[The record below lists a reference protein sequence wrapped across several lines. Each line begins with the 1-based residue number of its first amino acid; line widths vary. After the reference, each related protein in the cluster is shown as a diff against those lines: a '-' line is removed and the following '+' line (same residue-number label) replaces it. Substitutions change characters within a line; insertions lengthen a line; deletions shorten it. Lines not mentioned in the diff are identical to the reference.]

1 MRTAPAN
8 SVLRRGSSGRI
19 KAMSGIDLDGTVVVM
34 TGASMGLGRAM
45 ALALAAAG
53 ARVVLAAPERDL
65 LEAVAAEIEKRAGP
79 GRAHPVRTDITL
91 RADCDRVLQESIRR
105 FAGLHVLVNNAR
117 RPVRGPGLP
126 AAGNFLPFWESNPD
140 IWQESVHVN
149 VNGTFLMSHVIA
161 PHLIRQNWG
170 RIINIST
177 SLGGLTQRHN
187 SPYGVTKAALESA
200 TLIWAADL
208 AGTGVTVNSLLP
220 GGACDTDPN
229 RPPIPGVRLLPVDV
243 MNSAVV
249 WLASKLSDGK
259 TGGRYVGRLWD
270 DRLPPSEAAAA
281 AMEPPALRL
290 P

>member
-1 MRTAPAN
+1 M
-8 SVLRRGSSGRI
+8 I
-19 KAMSGIDLDGTVVVM
+19 KIDLDGIVAVV
-34 TGASMGLGRAM
+34 TGASVGLGRAM

-53 ARVVLAAPERDL
+53 ARVVLAAPEKDL
-65 LEAVAAEIEKRAGP
+65 LDAVAGEIETQVAP
-79 GRAHPVRTDITL
+79 GHAHALRTDITV
-91 RADCDRVLQESIRR
+91 RADCDRVLEESIRR
-105 FAGLHVLVNNAR
+105 FGALHVLVNNAR

-126 AAGNFLPFWESNPD
+126 PAGNFLPFWESNPD

-149 VNGTFLMSHVIA
+149 VNGTFLISHVIA
-161 PHLIRQNWG
+161 PHLIRQKWG
-170 RIINIST
+170 RIININT

-200 TLIWAADL
+200 TMIWAADL

-229 RPPIPGVRLLPVDV
+229 RPPIRGVELLPVDI

-259 TGGRYVGRLWD
+259 TGGRYVGRLWND
-270 DRLPPSEAAAA
+270 SLPPSEAAAA
-281 AMEPPALRL
+281 AMEAPAIRM

>member
-1 MRTAPAN
+1 
-8 SVLRRGSSGRI
+8 
-19 KAMSGIDLDGTVVVM
+19 MSDIDLEGTVVAV
-34 TGASMGLGRAM
+34 TGASLGLGRAM
-45 ALALAAAG
+45 SIALAAAG
-53 ARVVLAAPERDL
+53 ARVVLAAPETDL
-65 LEAVAAEIEKRAGP
+65 LEKVAAEIDSRAGP
-79 GRAHPVRTDITL
+79 GRALPVRTDITV
-91 RADCDRVLQESIRR
+91 RADCERMLAASLAR
-105 FAGLHVLVNNAR
+105 FNGLHVLVNNAR

-126 AAGNFLPFWESNPD
+126 PAGNFLPFWESNPN

-149 VNGTFLMSHVIA
+149 VNGTFLISHVVT
-161 PHLIRQNWG
+161 PHLIRNEWG

-220 GGACDTDPN
+220 GGPCDSDPN
-229 RPPIPGVRLLPVDV
+229 RPPIPGVKLLPVEI

-249 WLASKLSDGK
+249 WLASRLSDGH

-270 DRLPPSEAAAA
+270 DSLPPNVAAAKA
-281 AMEPPALRL
+281 IEPPAVRF
-290 P
+290 PPGG